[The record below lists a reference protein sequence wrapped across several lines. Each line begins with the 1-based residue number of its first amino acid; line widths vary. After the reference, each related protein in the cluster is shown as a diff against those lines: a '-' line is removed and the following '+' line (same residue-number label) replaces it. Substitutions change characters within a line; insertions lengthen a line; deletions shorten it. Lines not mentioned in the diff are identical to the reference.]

1 MNGRGVWVMALLGV
15 WLGCGQE
22 RSRSEVPSTREA
34 PREEQVRQAVSGD
47 VTPPAITVSGV
58 AQAASV
64 RVAPTLTWTVT
75 DQSATLV
82 EAWLDGEPAASGVT
96 VSAEGPHA
104 LIVRATDTM
113 GLSTTVTRTFR
124 VDMTAPVISVSG
136 VEDGE
141 HSRAPAVFPNASA
154 MDVDAV
160 SLSATL
166 NGLPFTLRAPVHSQ
180 GRHVL
185 VVTATDAAGNTASRT
200 VVFFID
206 RTLPDVSFSGFADGD
221 HLKEVPVTL
230 EFFAEGTVPGGPL
243 WPLVAAATLN
253 GQPITSPWDLYLE
266 GEYTLVVS
274 ATDQAGNTNQAE
286 GVLVIDTTSPVVTIS
301 GVTHGQEVDT
311 AQVVPTFAVS
321 DNLSPSPSVVATL
334 DGQPF
339 TSGTAVSAEGLH
351 TLVVTATDLAG
362 NETQKEVHF
371 TLDRS
376 APVLTVS
383 GVTNGGRYPS
393 ASVTF
398 NASDLTLDSV
408 TATLNGA
415 PYVSGAPIA
424 AHGAYTFTAV
434 AVDRLGH
441 QSSVT
446 RTFSVDA
453 LGPVITVTGVHEGF
467 VTKGPSVVIT
477 FSATDDS
484 GGAVQVRA
492 TLDGEPFTSG
502 SATTAGGART
512 LEVIAEDD
520 LLNLTRKVV
529 HFTLDLHPPTLT
541 VSGVPSGQVVDVE
554 QVVPTFAATDALTSV
569 TVEATLNDLPFT
581 SGTPVTA
588 ERAHTLVVV
597 ATDAAGNV
605 AREEHLFTIDRT
617 PPELTV
623 SGVEEGSRRAAPVA
637 IGFAAE
643 DANLTSLT
651 GTLDGEPYMSGA
663 AITEH
668 GPHVFIAVARDGAQ
682 HQTEVQRSFRVD
694 AEPPAL
700 TISGVSD
707 GLVTKAAQVVPVFSA
722 TDEGPVSLS
731 ATLDTVSFTSGSAV
745 TAEGPHT
752 LVITVSDD
760 LGNSL
765 TRTLHFTLDRTPP
778 VVARVGPAD
787 GTVTQEASLELVLQV
802 TDTWSNVTVRLGS
815 IELSRGED
823 GRHRTLLT
831 LEEGTN
837 HFELTATDEAGNVTP
852 HTVTVTRDSAKPN
865 LTVTAPEQN
874 ARIPELFT
882 EVTGKVSDTSSVTLT
897 VNGQTAAVA
906 SDGSFSHRVTLTSG
920 ENTLVVV
927 ATDAL
932 GHVETVTRTVRAS
945 GGRPTLVVTSPP
957 EDQVVSSAT
966 VTLSG
971 NAKAADPQDTVTVTV
986 AGTSVTV
993 SPSGDFS
1000 HVVSLSAGETRSIS
1014 IVARDSYGAT
1024 EEVVRTLTRT
1034 EADGGTPDAGSR
1046 PDAGGGTSSDG
1057 GVGVDAGSGGTQDA
1071 GPELEPDPV
1080 LVVDAP
1086 LEGGVYGGP
1095 RFVVSGHI
1103 EGGTL
1108 PLRVT
1113 VQGVSMAVNGHDFTG
1128 ALVLADGDHT
1138 LQFKV
1143 TDARGRTHAQT
1154 RAVAVDHTPPHLVLT
1169 PPTPPQTWSSLS
1181 SAPYLLQGT
1190 AGDRHLTEVL
1200 VDGVR
1205 ARVIAGAFSA
1215 YVQLEANTPKS
1226 VVVTAFD
1233 VAGNRS
1239 QETVV
1244 LTLRSS
1250 APRITVLEPV
1260 EGSESPTPV
1269 ATVRV
1274 RVENGGRPRVV
1285 TIGTDEVTSSTDEY
1299 TAQVPLAHGENVIQV
1314 TAVNTLVPEE
1324 EAGGMMSSASVTVHY
1339 LKASDAPLQVTGVSP
1354 RAGEQ
1359 GVEPDALVSVSFNKP
1374 ILGTALSQS
1383 FKVRVQG
1390 QSTPLPGG
1398 YSVIPGS
1405 QTVSFIA
1412 RDPLPEGAR
1421 LTVEVKKE
1429 LAPEL
1434 PPGMGG
1440 DFSSDFMVRRPLT
1453 RVRGYVVDADYR
1465 PLSGVKV
1472 AMEGTSLTT
1481 VTGPDGNWTLFSPK
1495 GGEVVLRYE
1504 GGLTSEGASFPTLR
1518 RRLFVNEEADT
1529 LDTPLVLT
1537 AVDTASAQVVDALHP
1552 MMLRFANRH
1561 PDLGVDVPEDG
1572 LFFED
1577 GMTRGLVTA
1586 TELQPYALPLPME
1599 GRAALG
1605 AVWQIG
1611 PAGLRLQ
1618 KTVSVKF
1625 PNRTNLPAGR
1635 LAMVLGHDPQRHV
1648 LKRVGFARVDEDR
1661 ATLTPLAPLGLT
1673 SLEFIGYVPLNKD
1686 QHVAVATA
1694 LGMNPDAGSEED
1706 GEGVQGLMDRVR
1718 PSQSPEPLWKKLL
1731 MNLLVSDAHAQ
1742 FGGGLDMAAY
1752 NAFDTMLGMAVP
1764 GAVMGSVRAPLER
1777 QLELEVRAPVVPPF
1791 GQPASEQVVT
1801 LPYTLALD
1809 FRSRF
1814 ESADPYDVANPETVL
1829 VKLTA
1834 EGPSGPLSEPT
1845 VGAWQSQGEGEAA
1858 LAPRVA
1864 LPMGK
1869 TTVTV
1874 SALSQSTHRLMKFEA
1889 ELLSDPTDGGP
1900 STATL
1905 RLRTL
1910 EDTFNESEDE
1920 AVHSPVRF
1928 KNLRVTLTGPGSGSA
1943 GSTGA
1948 SGGYGIPVP
1957 GLMGGEMG
1965 ISCTEVPTGPRMVER
1980 LGEDGVVHYTPTL
1993 NQFPICSQTFWLYP
2007 GGTTRADI
2015 LVDVRMLYGSLTFVD
2030 RHGEPLALNCD
2041 PEAHSEAATT
2051 PGEFTDIA
2059 LKDVKSTEVHFFR
2072 ADDLEHPIATF
2083 AAGTA
2088 NGFACT
2094 QGPPT
2099 EDTPH
2104 GYYSRVRT
2112 GPAARIRQAARE
2124 RCRQLERQL
2133 GTSDA
2138 GSLSSEDQ
2146 GYYDGNCRDNR
2157 TNTLRLNAGDR
2168 LVVFAVN
2175 HATGYS
2181 GMTSVTVPAI
2191 NRVSR
2196 TETGGCQADDAAGGP
2211 LEVTELGE
2219 PMTLSRCT
2227 QSELGIPADLKL
2239 FPPEI
2244 DVRVARRM
2252 TPEGVQVPTRPSLI
2266 RHGGAATTRDDFLQ
2280 MATHWRVRQLPEPM
2294 LDGGTPTDAGT
2305 PVSSDGGSDEAECT
2319 DAGFL
2324 PDGGICEPGFL
2335 RDRGAPGEEL
2345 ELFCSELP
2353 PTSPQRLLGRCDT
2366 GTPQVVDVPT
2376 GVPPL
2381 AGRLVQVTQTAVE
2394 QPVVVAFPVRPGRH
2408 TASVQASL
2416 TYQNESGA
2424 MVSLS
2429 SLSRANYYLHV
2440 VGHPMYERDR
2450 NDDGFLQPDEVN
2462 APPPNFCEPGE
2473 CQEIDGE
2480 AESEEEHPDKLPKW
2494 AVGLKNVYRHR
2505 EADGSALER
2514 YDRAREHE
2522 FRVLE
2527 LGKVTVTA
2535 QTGDQGGADAG
2546 GADAGRVLTGL
2557 PRPEATDDDVAY
2569 QFLIDSLQEPDVPG
2583 RAGTVSGE
2591 YRLRLGTDDF
2601 GIECPIV
2608 IEDGRLTGTC
2618 DGEFLPEVL
2627 SAADILYFELYLSG
2641 NADNVLYRFNFHGIS
2656 PRTDFVT
2663 AGSEDTLERSMARS
2677 TPSSPSLN
2685 NLTAPAVA
2693 RPISVKAMAHFAI
2706 EPDTLTNGIIRIC
2719 EGPDCNASTLLKAAE
2734 LKYMP
2739 NQATGVGGYDIIRY
2753 LDEGNARV
2761 KQPLIQ
2767 LTKPGANGARRFALP
2782 LTNDL
2787 GRMQDMLTWGRELF
2801 LVIEPEPGL
2810 FGPRAPIK
2818 MALGEP
2824 VGRYSFVNA
2833 RAAGQTVVEGVNL
2846 AGGHLSV
2853 THEDFSV
2860 PHLAE
2865 AVSFSRT
2872 FNNQNNEVS
2881 PLGVGWSHNYEGFI
2895 VEEELGRYIV
2905 VLSGQSFDFPS
2916 CETVIPVDQSASNC
2930 RTDKS
2935 HGGTLSVDR
2944 LGAEFRTPN
2953 GLIYRFRTP
2962 SVLDTGIAQQRRWV
2976 LTEYSDGLGQD
2987 NPKQG
2992 WTTLTYAPDSD
3003 RVLRVTRS
3011 PGRVSLAFEYE
3022 EVDGDASE
3030 KLKLLARTQGL
3041 KLLSAVGLYLNSK
3054 LPDDP
3059 TEEPDADE
3067 AIHRVEFDHDA
3078 WGNLKRALRRTGLPH
3093 QAWAYEY
3100 APLPG
3105 TGSGYSKWR
3114 LVNELRTARY
3124 QVTPDV
3130 APLTFFDQ
3138 WVAHYTS
3145 TGTSRTYEH
3154 VQPAEVIDLSTSSG
3168 RGPAPYQYVYESAG
3182 RRHVTR
3188 PDGVGV
3194 AYTLTSY
3201 GSATSVT
3208 VGSLNEHK
3216 TVWRADG
3223 QISPLT
3229 VTLPNKAQLGYDI
3242 DSSHRLLS
3250 LKLEQAPPSSEGFRG
3265 PVPAGG
3271 QAELVHQTFTNP
3283 VNQRFGIPDVR
3294 TTPAHAGTQ
3303 SVSTR
3308 VTPEGKVEGIT
3319 VTSSDGTTAMNTGT
3333 RRFETDGSGVL
3344 LTETDALSQT
3354 KTYGELNA
3362 LGLPQLVVLTNPN
3375 AGSLGLGM
3383 LTRHLTY
3390 DTFGR
3395 VTHLKE
3401 DETGTEESWQYDS
3414 LGRVTRHVIQGRP
3427 VQDWSYTYSP
3437 ANRRMTVRESLNGSA
3452 PLRTVDTWEVTE
3464 GGEASQGLFV
3474 EERTPYGPPGL
3485 EAVAVRKQHQ
3495 RNGRLVSTTDAVG
3508 VERAYDYDDS
3518 GRMTGVRIVNSGTTT
3533 GPSGVDELRYQDF
3546 DSNGRARAV
3555 VDHNGLLTRIG
3566 QDFLGRPV
3574 YWDYTGADGVSGERS
3589 TEEWR
3594 RNFQGDVV
3602 GKSFGN
3608 SVSSH
3613 VLDVI
3618 PDALGQVRSTQ
3629 TNLSGSAIT
3638 SVESETDYDDYGR
3651 VTRQQDHVME
3661 TDERYEYHDVL
3672 GRPTRYTRTIA
3683 SGGAPLELEVTYRY
3697 EDGSPLPT
3705 ETRKVIIT
3713 RTIGRSSGAARV
3725 EHEEEFYDVAGRLVE
3740 KVRIVNGDRASW
3752 KYTYNPRGQ
3761 VISEEAPIDASTTE
3775 TTTYHYDSAGN
3786 LYRKDEPGDGAN
3798 PAAVTELFV
3807 DGEGRVSR
3815 QKGPHPD
3822 ADWHYT
3828 YDAFGQ
3834 LKSKELVA
3842 TGGNTVGARWSYS
3855 YGLTGKP
3862 GADGSVP
3869 NSATEETDPLGYK
3882 TYRYFNARYQVLK
3895 EVREDKL
3902 AASGGGTSTNGNT
3915 ITTTYAYAGPWLQ
3928 KQVTTEKTDG
3938 GAGSPSVLTFENKKF
3953 DDRGRTLEVREHWQ
3967 RGTDSYEYVTK
3978 SPWAGR
3984 TVTILQTGTV
3994 SASPPVSLP
4003 SRQLDVATNSLGQMV
4018 SRTQGGLTDSWD
4030 FDALGVISQE
4040 QPAGQPSKKYTY
4052 DEGLLTEI
4060 AVGSGAQPERTL
4072 MTYRLDGLIASV
4084 TDPADRVRSFTYGP
4098 RGLLVRESFGKN
4110 GETTETNVSYDP
4122 GGFVAKLWKDPAN
4135 PTQAWV
4141 YQHGPLGE
4149 LRRVTPPGLAHVSYE
4164 YDAARR
4170 LSAIQRPAGGV
4181 PSETFEYDYLGRTTK
4196 RVRGTSDWVTTWVN
4210 GVEQVT
4216 SPSNSESSGGSD
4228 RDFVETLLDGRG
4240 RPVWHEFTAGA
4251 SSSGQHDLTR
4261 VAFAHDALDSLVQAN
4276 EERDS
4281 GNVLNTYRFDSRGRL
4296 DRIVRGKDALTDKED
4311 WIEYAYVPGSDLV
4324 HRRTSGLLV
4333 DGARLEEEFG
4343 YDDLARVNVV
4353 RTFTS
4358 GALES
4363 TRTVAWEP
4371 GGARLSRVADS
4382 AVIERKCYDGR
4393 GWLSSIRATAP
4404 SADVD
4409 CNQSASA
4416 PKLAFHYTYDVRGNR
4431 IREDAQL
4438 PDAQNALVNEPTEY
4452 GYDLADRLTGVRY
4465 PGGAAVLY
4473 KLAADGTRLGA
4484 RHATS
4489 HSGSLSTEGYDQASG
4504 AEQRLEYGFDGAGG
4518 LKSIDDL
4525 ALSGPARRKATY
4537 FTDGSGRV
4545 RREERST
4552 TDKTHYDWDSSGR
4565 LARVRVEQLGSG
4577 GVSET
4582 ATTQYRYGFDGLR
4595 RSRTTA
4601 TGTSRYV
4608 WAGEELAEEQLEG
4621 GARLHQEVLA
4631 GLTLSSG
4638 GQRILHDGLGSAVAH
4653 VGGGGALIQ
4662 SRFDAWGGYRSGL
4675 VPGVSESSV
4684 GYTGHSWDA
4693 ASSLTYAEQRWY
4705 DARTGRF
4712 LSEDPVGAAAY
4723 LDSPT
4728 GMQPWAY
4735 ANANPTGFTDP
4746 DGRSACISGES
4757 HTACEARLALS
4768 GRWRSSPF
4776 HQGDLTAY
4784 RGKYEVWEEERQRE
4798 LQKSVQGAFLAVGVG
4813 VSMIAPPVAL
4823 ALVESGSVSATT
4835 AAAGLWLVETGANT
4849 AVDYGLFGE
4858 VTATGMAF
4866 NVLGGG
4872 VSALA
4877 FKAESRLLRS
4887 AAGAERRVADEVMPP
4902 GVATG
4907 KTEPVDPVLDSDVVM
4922 MAFKASKGSKL
4933 PRHVDA
4939 LRLMENP
4946 NYLWVIT
4953 PTGYREILNIKRSQA
4968 AHRRFLR
4975 KFKNVV
4981 VLTGQNAAELRNA
4994 SRFKEVEKILRDVA
5008 NKSKPGLGDRA
5019 RGKGAHTHH
5028 GDIIHSAFA
5037 EALGIP
5043 FVSAD
5048 GTFLNFLQNHGR
5060 KARVN
5065 GLHYQKVPEVP

>member
-1 MNGRGVWVMALLGV
+1 MNGRGVWVVALLGV

-22 RSRSEVPSTREA
+22 RSRSEVASTQA
-34 PREEQVRQAVSGD
+34 PPRAEQVRQAVAGD
-47 VTPPAITVSGV
+47 VTPPAIAVSGV
-58 AQAASV
+58 AQGASV

-82 EAWLDGEPAASGVT
+82 EAWLDGEPVASGVT
-96 VSAEGPHA
+96 VSSEGPHA

-124 VDMTAPVISVSG
+124 VDMTAPVISISG
-136 VEDGE
+136 VEEGE
-141 HSRAPAVFPNASA
+141 HSKAPAVYPNASA
-154 MDVDAV
+154 TDVDAV

-180 GRHVL
+180 GRYLL
-185 VVTATDAAGNTASRT
+185 VVTATDGAGNTASRT
-200 VVFFID
+200 VLFYVD
-206 RTLPDVSFSGFADGD
+206 RTLPDVGFAGFADGD

-243 WPLVAAATLN
+243 WPLVATATLD

-274 ATDQAGNTNQAE
+274 ATDMAGNTNQTE
-286 GVLVIDTTSPVVTIS
+286 GVLVIDTTPPVVTIS
-301 GVTHGQEVDT
+301 GVTHEQEVDT
-311 AQVVPTFAVS
+311 AQVVPTFAAS

-339 TSGTAVSAEGLH
+339 ASGTAVSAEGLH

-362 NETQKEVHF
+362 NETQEEVSF

-393 ASVTF
+393 AIVTF
-398 NASDLTLDSV
+398 SGSDLTLDSV
-408 TATLNGA
+408 TATLNGS
-415 PYVSGAPIA
+415 PYVSGTTIA

-453 LGPVITVTGVHEGF
+453 QGPVIVVTGVHEGF
-467 VTKGPSVVIT
+467 VTKGPSVVIS

-502 SATTAGGART
+502 SATTDSGARA
-512 LEVIAEDD
+512 LEVLAEDD
-520 LLNLTRKVV
+520 VLNLTRKVV
-529 HFTLDLHPPTLT
+529 HFTIDIHPPTLT

-554 QVVPTFAATDALTSV
+554 QVVPTFDATDALTSV
-569 TVEATLNDLPFT
+569 TVEATLNGQPFT
-581 SGTPVTA
+581 SGSPITE
-588 ERAHTLVVV
+588 ERAHTLIVV

-605 AREEHLFTIDRT
+605 TREEHTFAIDRT

-623 SGVEEGSRRAAPVA
+623 SGVDEGSRRAAPVA
-637 IGFAAE
+637 IEFAAE

-651 GTLDGEPYMSGA
+651 GTLDGEPYTSGA

-682 HQTEVQRSFRVD
+682 HQTELQRSFRVD
-694 AEPPAL
+694 AEPP
-700 TISGVSD
+700 TITLSGVSD
-707 GLVTKAAQVVPVFSA
+707 GLVSKAARLVPVFSA
-722 TDEGPVSLS
+722 TDEGTVTLS

-745 TAEGPHT
+745 ETEGPHT
-752 LVITVSDD
+752 LVITVADD

-765 TRTLHFTLDRTPP
+765 TRTVHFTLDRTPP
-778 VVARVGPAD
+778 TVARVSPAD

-802 TDTWSNVTVRLGS
+802 TDTFSNVTVRLGAT
-815 IELSRGED
+815 ELSRGED
-823 GRHRTLLT
+823 GRHRTTLS

-837 HFELTATDEAGNVTP
+837 HLELTATDEAGNVTT
-852 HTVTVTRDSAKPN
+852 HTVTVTRDSEKPN
-865 LTVTAPEQN
+865 LTVTAPAQN
-874 ARIPELFT
+874 ARLPELFT
-882 EVTGKVSDTSSVTLT
+882 EVMGKVLDTSSVTLT
-897 VNGQTAAVA
+897 VNGQTVAVA
-906 SDGSFSHRVTLTSG
+906 SDGSFSHRVPLTAG
-920 ENTLVVV
+920 DNTLVVV
-927 ATDAL
+927 ATDVF
-932 GHVETVTRTVRAS
+932 GHVETVTRNVRAS
-945 GGRPTLVVTSPP
+945 GAKPTLVVTSPP
-957 EDQVVSSAT
+957 DDQVITSASLT
-966 VTLSG
+966 VSG

-986 AGTSVTV
+986 AGTAVTL

-1000 HVVSLSAGETRSIS
+1000 HVVSVSPGETRSIS
-1014 IVARDSYGAT
+1014 IIARDSYGAT

-1034 EADGGTPDAGSR
+1034 EADGGTPDAGTR
-1046 PDAGGGTSSDG
+1046 PDAGGGASSDG
-1057 GVGVDAGSGGTQDA
+1057 GVGADGGSGGTQDA
-1071 GPELEPDPV
+1071 GPGLEPDPV

-1113 VQGVSMAVNGHDFTG
+1113 VQGVNMAVNGQDFTG
-1128 ALVLADGDHT
+1128 ALALVDGDHT

-1154 RAVAVDHTPPHLVLT
+1154 RAVAVDHTPPHIVLT
-1169 PPTPPQTWSSLS
+1169 PPTLPETWSRLS
-1181 SAPYLLQGT
+1181 SSPYLLQGT

-1200 VDGVR
+1200 VNGER
-1205 ARVIAGAFSA
+1205 ARVIAGAFSS
-1215 YVQLEANTPKS
+1215 YVELTANTPKS

-1239 QETVV
+1239 QETVE

-1250 APRITVLEPV
+1250 APRITILEPV
-1260 EGSESPTPV
+1260 DGSESPTPV
-1269 ATVRV
+1269 VTVKV
-1274 RVENGGRPRVV
+1274 RVENGGSRRVV
-1285 TIGTDEVTSSTDEY
+1285 TIGTDEVTSSTNEY
-1299 TAQVPLAHGENVIQV
+1299 TAEVPLAHGENVIQV
-1314 TAVNTLVPEE
+1314 TAEDTEGE
-1324 EAGGMMSSASVTVHY
+1324 TSGMMSSASVTVRY

-1354 RAGEQ
+1354 RSGEQ

-1374 ILGTALSQS
+1374 ILGTALSEN

-1421 LTVEVKKE
+1421 LTVEVKQA
-1429 LAPEL
+1429 LAPEM

-1440 DFSSDFMVRRPLT
+1440 DFSSDFTVRRPLT

-1465 PLSGVKV
+1465 PLPGVKV

-1537 AVDTASAQVVDALHP
+1537 AVDTASAQVVDARQP

-1586 TELQPYALPLPME
+1586 TELQPYALPLPMD

-1625 PNRTNLPAGR
+1625 PNRANLPAGR

-1718 PSQSPEPLWKKLL
+1718 PSQSSEPLWKKLL
-1731 MNLLVSDAHAQ
+1731 TNLLVADAHAQ

-1764 GAVMGSVRAPLER
+1764 GAVTGSVRAPLER
-1777 QLELEVRAPVVPPF
+1777 QLELEVRAPVVPPV

-1864 LPMGK
+1864 LPIGK
-1869 TTVTV
+1869 TTVTL
-1874 SALSQSTHRLMKFEA
+1874 SGLSQSTHRLMKFEA
-1889 ELLSDPTDGGP
+1889 ELIAEPADGGP

-1910 EDTFNESEDE
+1910 EDTFNEAEDE

-1943 GSTGA
+1943 GTTGT

-2007 GGTTRADI
+2007 GATTRADI
-2015 LVDVRMLYGSLTFVD
+2015 LVDVRMLYGALTFVN

-2041 PEAHSEAATT
+2041 PEAHSEAAST
-2051 PGEFTDIA
+2051 PGEFNDIA

-2112 GPAARIRQAARE
+2112 GPAARIRQSARE

-2138 GSLSSEDQ
+2138 GSLSTEDQ

-2157 TNTLRLNAGDR
+2157 TNTLRLNPGDR

-2196 TETGGCQADDAAGGP
+2196 TETGGCQADDEAGGP
-2211 LEVTELGE
+2211 LQVSELGE

-2305 PVSSDGGSDEAECT
+2305 PVSTDGGSDDAECT

-2353 PTSPQRLLGRCDT
+2353 ATSPQRLLGRCDT
-2366 GTPQVVDVPT
+2366 GTPRVVDVPT

-2473 CQEIDGE
+2473 CQDIDGE

-2546 GADAGRVLTGL
+2546 SADAGRVLTGL

-2569 QFLIDSLQEPDVPG
+2569 QFLIDSLQEPDLPG

-2685 NLTAPAVA
+2685 SLAVPAVA

-2734 LKYMP
+2734 LRYTP
-2739 NQATGVGGYDIIRY
+2739 NYVTGVGSYQVVRY
-2753 LDEGNARV
+2753 LDEGSARV

-2767 LTKPGANGARRFALP
+2767 LPKPGANGARRFALP

-2787 GRMQDMLTWGRELF
+2787 GRMQDMPTQGRELF
-2801 LVIEPEPGL
+2801 LVIQPDA
-2810 FGPRAPIK
+2810 GPSGASAPVK

-2824 VGRYSFVNA
+2824 VGRYTFVNA
-2833 RAAGQTVVEGVNL
+2833 RAASQTVVEGVNL
-2846 AGGHLSV
+2846 AGGHLS
-2853 THEDFSV
+2853 TTYEDFSV

-2865 AVSFSRT
+2865 SASFSRT
-2872 FNNQNNEVS
+2872 FNNQSNEVS
-2881 PLGVGWSHNYEGFI
+2881 PLGVGWSHAYEGFV

-2905 VLSGQSFDFPS
+2905 VLSGQSYDFPS
-2916 CETVIPVDQSASNC
+2916 CDTVNPSARSASDC
-2930 RTDKS
+2930 KSDKS
-2935 HGGTLSVDR
+2935 HGGRLVVNVD
-2944 LGAEFRTPN
+2944 GAEFKTPQ
-2953 GLIYRFRTP
+2953 GMVYRFKTP
-2962 SVLDTGIAQQRRWV
+2962 SVIDPGIPDQRRWV
-2976 LTEYSDGLGQD
+2976 LTEFSDGQGKD
-2987 NPKQG
+2987 SPKQG

-3003 RVLRVTRS
+3003 RVVRVSRS
-3011 PGRVSLAFEYE
+3011 PGAISLAFEYKDA
-3022 EVDGDASE
+3022 DGPGATQ
-3030 KLKLLARTQGL
+3030 KLQLLARTQGL
-3041 KLLSAVGLYLNSK
+3041 KLLSAVGLYMNAR
-3054 LPDDP
+3054 LPLDP
-3059 TEEPDADE
+3059 QQPPVASA
-3067 AIHRVEFDHDA
+3067 AIHRVQFEHDG
-3078 WGNLKRALRRTGLPH
+3078 WGNLLRARRQTGLPH
-3093 QAWAYEY
+3093 QAWVYQY
-3100 APLPG
+3100 APPPD
-3105 TGSGYSKWR
+3105 TSGYSRWR
-3114 LVNELRTARY
+3114 LVNELRTARF
-3124 QVTPDV
+3124 QLTPGV
-3130 APLTFFDQ
+3130 APSEDAELTFFDQ
-3138 WVAHYTS
+3138 WVANYAS
-3145 TGTSRTYEH
+3145 TGTSSTYKH
-3154 VQPAEVIDLSTSSG
+3154 VPPGEVIDSSGSTG
-3168 RGPAPYQYVYESAG
+3168 RGPRPYLFVYEGSG
-3182 RRHVTR
+3182 RRKVTR
-3188 PDGVGV
+3188 PDGVHV

-3201 GSATSVT
+3201 GSAASITMGT
-3208 VGSLNEHK
+3208 YEHK
-3216 TVWRADG
+3216 TVWRSDG
-3223 QISPLT
+3223 QISPEH
-3229 VTLPNKAQLGYDI
+3229 VTLPNKAQLGYSI
-3242 DSSHRLLS
+3242 DSAHRLLS
-3250 LKLEQAPPSSEGFRG
+3250 LKLEEAPPATEGFQDTFG
-3265 PVPAGG
+3265 DGAQP
-3271 QAELVHQTFTNP
+3271 ELLRQTFTFP
-3283 VNQRFGIPDVR
+3283 VNQQFGIPDQR
-3294 TTPAHAGTQ
+3294 ITPAQSGTQ
-3303 SVSTR
+3303 AINTR
-3308 VTPEGKVEGIT
+3308 VTAEGQVEGIT
-3319 VTSSDGTTAMNTGT
+3319 VLNNNGTTAMNSGSRSFAMDGTGT
-3333 RRFETDGSGVL
+3333 
-3344 LTETDALSQT
+3344 LTEETDALAQQIAYS
-3354 KTYGELNA
+3354 ELNA
-3362 LGLPQLVVLTNPN
+3362 LGLPQRIALTNPN
-3375 AGSLGLGM
+3375 AGGLGLAT
-3383 LTRHLTY
+3383 LTRRLSY

-3395 VTHLKE
+3395 VVEIKE
-3401 DETGTEESWQYDS
+3401 AETGAEEAWQYDS
-3414 LGRVTRHVIQGRP
+3414 QGRITRHFIKGTPSQE
-3427 VQDWSYTYSP
+3427 WTYTYTP
-3437 ANRRMTVRESLNGSA
+3437 GHRRMTVQESLTGSGIVKT
-3452 PLRTVDTWEVTE
+3452 LETWEVFE
-3464 GGEASQGLFV
+3464 GDEAGQGVFE
-3474 EERTPYGPPGL
+3474 EERTPFGPPGL
-3485 EAVAVRKQHQ
+3485 ESVAVRNRHVL
-3495 RNGRLVSTTDAVG
+3495 NGRLVSTTDAVG
-3508 VERAYDYDDS
+3508 VERAYDYDVAS
-3518 GRMTGVRIVNSGTTT
+3518 GWMTGVRIVNAGTTQ
-3533 GPSGVDELRYQDF
+3533 GPSNVDELRYQNF
-3546 DSNGRARAV
+3546 DSNGKPRAV
-3555 VDHNGLLTRIG
+3555 VDQNELLTRIG
-3566 QDFLGRPV
+3566 YDFLGRAV
-3574 YWDYTGADGVSGERS
+3574 YWDYTGAPVVSGDRS
-3589 TEEWR
+3589 SEEWR
-3594 RNFQGDVV
+3594 RNFHGDVY
-3602 GKSFGN
+3602 SRAFGN
-3608 SVSSH
+3608 RASSH
-3613 VLDVI
+3613 ALDIV
-3618 PDALGQVRSTQ
+3618 PDALGRVLSTK
-3629 TNLSGSAIT
+3629 TNLSGGSIT
-3638 SVESETDYDDYGR
+3638 SVDVAMEYDGSGR
-3651 VTRQQDHVME
+3651 VTRRQDHVMA
-3661 TDERYEYHDVL
+3661 TDEHFEYHDAL
-3672 GRPTRYTRTIA
+3672 GRLTRYTRTMD
-3683 SGGAPLELEVTYRY
+3683 SGSGPLDLE
-3697 EDGSPLPT
+3697 
-3705 ETRKVIIT
+3705 ETRRYADWLHGTTERRKVTIT
-3713 RTIGRSSGAARV
+3713 RTIGRLPGSARV
-3725 EHEEEFYDVAGRLVE
+3725 EEEEEYSDVAGRLME
-3740 KVRIVNGDRASW
+3740 TVRTVGGVRASTN
-3752 KYTYNPRGQ
+3752 YTYNSRGQ
-3761 VISEEAPIDASTTE
+3761 PLSEVAPTDGDGTEATTF
-3775 TTTYHYDSAGN
+3775 HYDVAGN
-3786 LYRKDEPGDGAN
+3786 LYRKDEPGDATN
-3798 PAAVTELFV
+3798 PAAVTEFFV
-3807 DGEGRVSR
+3807 DGEGRVVR

-3822 ADWHYT
+3822 SDWRYT

-3834 LKSKELVA
+3834 VTSRELVA
-3842 TGGNTVGARWSYS
+3842 TGGNAVGARWAYS
-3855 YGLTGKP
+3855 YGLKGKP

-3869 NSATEETDPLGYK
+3869 DSAIEETDPLGYK
-3882 TYRYFNARYQVLK
+3882 SYRYFNARYQLLK
-3895 EVREDKL
+3895 EVREDTRTV
-3902 AASGGGTSTNGNT
+3902 AGGGTTTNGNT
-3915 ITTTYAYAGPWLQ
+3915 TTTTYAYAGPWLQ
-3928 KQVTTEKTDG
+3928 KQVVTERTEG
-3938 GAGSPSVLTFENKKF
+3938 GEGSPTVRTLERKKF
-3953 DDRGRTLEVREHWQ
+3953 DDRGRALETREHWQ
-3967 RGTDSYEYVTK
+3967 SGSDSYEYVTK
-3978 SPWAGR
+3978 APWTGR
-3984 TVTILQTGTV
+3984 TVSVLQTGTV
-3994 SASPPVSLP
+3994 SASPTVSLP
-4003 SRQLDVATNSLGQMV
+4003 SRQFEVETNSLGQV
-4018 SRTQGGLTDSWD
+4018 VARTQGGLTDSWSY
-4030 FDALGVISQE
+4030 DAAGLLAE
-4040 QPAGQPSKKYTY
+4040 EHLAGQPLTSYMY
-4052 DEGLLTEI
+4052 DQGLLTDI
-4060 AVGSGAQPERTL
+4060 SLGAGAQPERTL
-4072 MTYRLDGLIASV
+4072 MSYRLDGRLKSV
-4084 TDPADRVRSFTYGP
+4084 KDPSDRVRAFTYGP
-4098 RGLLVRESFGKN
+4098 RGLLVREWFGKN
-4110 GETTETNVSYDP
+4110 GESTETNFSYDA
-4122 GGFVAKLWKDPAN
+4122 GGFIAKVWRDPAN
-4135 PTQAWV
+4135 PGDAWE
-4141 YQHGPLGE
+4141 YKHGPLGE
-4149 LRRVTPPGLAHVSYE
+4149 VLRVTPPGVPHFSYE
-4164 YDAARR
+4164 YDASRR
-4170 LSAIQRPAGGV
+4170 LISINRPPGGV
-4181 PSETFEYDYLGRTTK
+4181 PSETFEYDYLGRTL
-4196 RVRGTSDWVTTWVN
+4196 RRNRGSSEWLTSWEN
-4210 GVEQVT
+4210 GVRKVT
-4216 SPSNSESSGGSD
+4216 SPNNAVSLSGND
-4228 RDFVETLLDGRG
+4228 RDVVKTLMDGRG
-4240 RPVWHEFTAGA
+4240 RPIWKSFTAGA
-4251 SSSGQHDLTR
+4251 SSSGQQDVSR
-4261 VAFAHDALDSLVQAN
+4261 IVFAYDALDALVQAN
-4276 EERDS
+4276 EERGS
-4281 GNVLNTYRFDSRGRL
+4281 QNVLNSFHYD
-4296 DRIVRGKDALTDKED
+4296 DRARITRIQRGKDDSTDKED
-4311 WIEYAYVPGSDLV
+4311 WVEFSYVPGSDLL
-4324 HRRTSGLLV
+4324 HRRMSGLLA
-4333 DGARLEEEFG
+4333 DGPRLEEEFG
-4343 YDDLARVNVV
+4343 YDNLGRINSV
-4353 RTFTS
+4353 RTLR
-4358 GALES
+4358 GGVQIERA
-4363 TRTVAWEP
+4363 VAWEP
-4371 GGARLSRVADS
+4371 GGELLSHVADDEF
-4382 AVIERKCYDGR
+4382 VERKCYDGR
-4393 GWLSSIRATAP
+4393 GWLKAIRTATP
-4404 SADVD
+4404 DLDVG
-4409 CNQSASA
+4409 CSQTASA
-4416 PKLAFHYTYDVRGNR
+4416 PMVAFQYTYDVRGNR
-4431 IREDAQL
+4431 IREDA
-4438 PDAQNALVNEPTEY
+4438 LVPNDENELVPEFTEY
-4452 GYDLADRLTGVRY
+4452 GYDQADRLTGVRQS
-4465 PGGAAVLY
+4465 GGAAVLY

-4484 RHATS
+4484 RHASS
-4489 HSGSLSTEGYDQASG
+4489 HVGSLSTEGYEQAAS
-4504 AEQRLEYGFDGAGG
+4504 AERRLVYAFNEAGG
-4518 LKSIDDL
+4518 LTSIDDL
-4525 ALSGPARRKATY
+4525 AQSGSAQQQAAY

-4545 RREERST
+4545 RRAVRPSVGR
-4552 TDKTHYDWDSSGR
+4552 TDYDWDVSGR
-4565 LARVRVEQLGSG
+4565 LAQVRTQRQGSEG
-4577 GVSET
+4577 TTET
-4582 ATTQYRYGFDGLR
+4582 TTQYRYGFDGLR
-4595 RSRTTA
+4595 RSRTT
-4601 TGTSRYV
+4601 GTDKSRYV
-4608 WAGEELAEEQLEG
+4608 WAGEELVEEQLAG
-4621 GARLHQEVLA
+4621 GSRLHQEVLG

-4638 GQRILHDGLGSAVAH
+4638 DERVLHDGLGSAVGR
-4653 VGGGGALIQ
+4653 VTSEGVFTGY
-4662 SRFDAWGGYRSGL
+4662 RYDAWGNYRDGAA
-4675 VPGVSESSV
+4675 PSSTQASI

-4693 ASSLTYAEQRWY
+4693 DSGLTYAQQRWY
-4705 DARTGRF
+4705 DSDTGRF
-4712 LSEDPVGAAAY
+4712 LSEDPVGPSAY
-4723 LDSPT
+4723 LTTPNELN
-4728 GMQPWAY
+4728 PWLY
-4735 ANANPTGFTDP
+4735 ARGNPLTFTDP
-4746 DGRSACISGES
+4746 DGRGAVQDTVGACYV
-4757 HTACEARLALS
+4757 ALVDDILLKDKS
-4768 GRWRSSPF
+4768 DLSDFNTSY
-4776 HQGDLTAY
+4776 GDFY
-4784 RGKYEVWEEERQRE
+4784 RGCK
-4798 LQKSVQGAFLAVGVG
+4798 LIKN
-4813 VSMIAPPVAL
+4813 
-4823 ALVESGSVSATT
+4823 SADYYRTQNQTT
-4835 AAAGLWLVETGANT
+4835 AAAREWVLKNEHARAGIGAS
-4849 AVDYGLFGE
+4849 
-4858 VTATGMAF
+4858 MA
-4866 NVLGGG
+4866 VLGALHPNAEGDTLAPEIRQSYQM
-4872 VSALA
+4872 VHEPAMMAMQVLELRSIRPMRRPPSAPMDLA
-4877 FKAESRLLRS
+4877 FGGSRG
-4887 AAGAERRVADEVMPP
+4887 AGAATLSRP
-4902 GVATG
+4902 GVAFGPPSAQLPYLMAQGANSGGPDDPSAKTFGTKEEALEDFVKEFRTQSKSKQRQGTRVAIGGQG
-4907 KTEPVDPVLDSDVVM
+4907 KKTKKAVALGSQKPREP
-4922 MAFKASKGSKL
+4922 
-4933 PRHVDA
+4933 
-4939 LRLMENP
+4939 
-4946 NYLWVIT
+4946 
-4953 PTGYREILNIKRSQA
+4953 GYWSQEMREK
-4968 AHRRFLR
+4968 H
-4975 KFKNVV
+4975 
-4981 VLTGQNAAELRNA
+4981 AELNRRASATENLDLDQVPAHPLGVCGEQHTANA
-4994 SRFKEVEKILRDVA
+4994 LCLM
-5008 NKSKPGLGDRA
+5008 G
-5019 RGKGAHTHH
+5019 
-5028 GDIIHSAFA
+5028 
-5037 EALGIP
+5037 EALEDIEFTKPISPMDGK
-5043 FVSAD
+5043 FVPVCKWCQQIFRRD
-5048 GTFLNFLQNHGR
+5048 QFPPGTLF
-5060 KARVN
+5060 
-5065 GLHYQKVPEVP
+5065 E